1 MCASLSGG
9 ELEFQTRFFS
19 PANFFV
25 LGGVGQPWATR
36 GGMGA
41 RAPQLP
47 RGDLCARDRRGASP
61 RCAGAARGHHPS
73 GCWFVGKGVR
83 DFENASSRNP
93 FRARRFSIPRI
104 SLNLGSGRRWWH
116 PVIHQRCACLRL
128 PCRAFSVH
136 VFENEP
142 RESLGILSDKNFRRN
157 IPKLW
162 C

>member
-1 MCASLSGG
+1 MYLLNHFHMPREVLRDGKQDASGMCASLSGG

-93 FRARRFSIPRI
+93 FRTRRFSIPRI

-116 PVIHQRCACLRL
+116 PVIHQRCAVSQAALPRVQCPRL
-128 PCRAFSVH
+128 
-136 VFENEP
+136 
-142 RESLGILSDKNFRRN
+142 
-157 IPKLW
+157 
-162 C
+162 